1 MSHIV
6 IPIPP
11 LPGKQEIEVQVTINN
26 QKQQLHYKVELF
38 YWGDCSN
45 PAGHRAD
52 CISEMLS
59 HHDPEWS
66 VYYIGA
72 PTDEFVP
79 IIFVNNESRQLLRK
93 AKLHN

>member
-1 MSHIV
+1 MSHIA

-11 LPGKQEIEVQVTINN
+11 LPGKQEIEVEVTING
-26 QKQQLHYKVELF
+26 QKHQLHYRVELF
-38 YWGDCSN
+38 YWNDCSN
-45 PAGHRAD
+45 PHGHRAD

-59 HHDPEWS
+59 SHDPAWT

-79 IIFVNNESRQLLRK
+79 ITFVKEESRRLLRGEV
-93 AKLHN
+93 A

>member
-11 LPGKQEIEVQVTINN
+11 LPGRQDIEVEVTINN

-38 YWGDCSN
+38 YWNDCLN
-45 PAGHRAD
+45 PKGHRAD
-52 CISEMLS
+52 CISEMLM
-59 HHDPEWS
+59 HHDPEWT

-79 IIFVNNESRQLLRK
+79 ITFVRKESRKLLQFTRG
-93 AKLHN
+93 